1 MACERDRT
9 GQTSQGEPFSLA
21 SGSNSTDVLCAVRL
35 RGPQE
40 RELIRRISGEHLPA
54 MLQQSGIPG
63 GGCNPGDLQVNRRR
77 AGIGVGQGIP

>member
-1 MACERDRT
+1 
-9 GQTSQGEPFSLA
+9 
-21 SGSNSTDVLCAVRL
+21 
-35 RGPQE
+35 
-40 RELIRRISGEHLPA
+40 